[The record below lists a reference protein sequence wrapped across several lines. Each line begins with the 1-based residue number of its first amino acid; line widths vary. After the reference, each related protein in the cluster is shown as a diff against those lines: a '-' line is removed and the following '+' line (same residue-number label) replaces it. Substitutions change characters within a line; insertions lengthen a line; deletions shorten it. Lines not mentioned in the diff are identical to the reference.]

1 MRQEGFFEQP
11 FAAMPISDY
20 VRAFFLDRRLR
31 VTRKTRQRYRAA
43 VIAIS
48 KVRPIKAGANNFDRR
63 RQYRFGDH
71 KLAALHG
78 RAPPAKY
85 VRARIS
91 RAACAAIRPG
101 NEKARHAGLL

>member
-31 VTRKTRQRYRAA
+31 VTRKTGERYRAA

-48 KVRPIKAGANNFDRR
+48 KVCPIKAGANNFDRR

-78 RAPPAKY
+78 RAGKNTDAREF
-85 VRARIS
+85 RAPLVLRS
-91 RAACAAIRPG
+91 GRQMK
-101 NEKARHAGLL
+101 KARHAGLL